1 MWVRSEYAGELAVL
15 SAWLCSLM
23 PWVVTYVPQGTQIR
37 IHFGYFFVQF
47 TPTLAQ
53 FRAFSVFVHEAP
65 AGAATEATATAYQLW
80 GVGAVL
86 LTLALALSVV
96 YYVYEER
103 LEAESP
109 VDPVRLMGG
118 LLVGA
123 GVPLAVACYYL
134 WVGLAIFTV
143 PLGAF
148 FMFFLGGTLLLV
160 ERT

>member
-37 IHFGYFFVQF
+37 IHFAYAFVQF
-47 TPTLAQ
+47 TPTLSA
-53 FRAFSVFVHEAP
+53 FRPFSVLVHEGP
-65 AGAATEATATAYQLW
+65 SGAANASTATAYQLW
-80 GVGAVL
+80 GLGAVL
-86 LTLALALSVV
+86 LTFALALSIA
-96 YYVYEER
+96 YYVYDER
-103 LEAESP
+103 LEAASP

-123 GVPLAVACYYL
+123 GLPLAVACYYL
-134 WVGLAIFTV
+134 WVGLAVFTI
-143 PLGAF
+143 PLGAV
-148 FMFFLGGTLLLV
+148 FMLFLGATLLLV